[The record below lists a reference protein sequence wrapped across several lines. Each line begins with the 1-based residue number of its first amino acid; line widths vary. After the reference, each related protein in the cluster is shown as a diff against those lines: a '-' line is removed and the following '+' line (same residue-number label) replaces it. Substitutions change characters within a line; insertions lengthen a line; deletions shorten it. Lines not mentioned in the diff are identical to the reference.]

1 MRTASLLATVA
12 IPALMATSAAYAAQ
26 PATSTGPSTELRTG
40 SGQAFP
46 DKPIRLI
53 IGSAPGSGP
62 DIMARL
68 IAEHLYGAWGQ
79 RVVVDTRPGVAGIL
93 SAEQALRANPDGYT
107 WLMLTSQLFIAT
119 SVYPNLTFNLDKDF
133 DSVSLVGLVPW
144 VVTISPPLP
153 VSSVSELIALAKKS
167 PGRLRYGSG
176 GPGSGEHFATV
187 MFTHTAGIDM
197 LHVPYKGVA
206 GALIDTIANE
216 IQMQF
221 AVYPAAFPHVSSGRL
236 RAIAVSTSKRAP
248 GLPNVPTIADT
259 LPGFVNFGWYSII
272 APKGTPAA
280 VLNKAS
286 AEIVKA
292 AREPAFGERLKT
304 LGIEIIAGGR
314 KELDDY
320 RTIERKRLTELV
332 KATGIS
338 IAK

>member
-1 MRTASLLATVA
+1 MRTAGLLATVTL
-12 IPALMATSAAYAAQ
+12 PALMATSAAYAAQ
-26 PATSTGPSTELRTG
+26 PA
-40 SGQAFP
+40 FP

-53 IGSAPGSGP
+53 IGSASGSGP

-144 VVTISPPLP
+144 VLAVSPQLP
-153 VSSVSELIALAKKS
+153 ANSVAELVALAKKS
-167 PGRLRYGSG
+167 PGKLRYGSG
-176 GPGSGEHFATV
+176 GPGSGEHFTTV
-187 MFTHTAGIDM
+187 MFTHLAGIDM

-236 RAIAVSTSKRAP
+236 RGLGVSTAKRAP
-248 GLPNVPTIADT
+248 GLPNLPVIVDTVP
-259 LPGFVNFGWYSII
+259 GYVNFGWYSIV

>member
-1 MRTASLLATVA
+1 MRTAKLLATIA
-12 IPALMATSAAYAAQ
+12 LPAFMAASATHAAQ
-26 PATSTGPSTELRTG
+26 P
-40 SGQAFP
+40 AFP

-68 IAEHLYGAWGQ
+68 IADHLYGVWGQ

-93 SAEQALRANPDGYT
+93 SAEQALRAERDGYT
-107 WLMLTSQLFIAT
+107 WLMLTSQLFVAT
-119 SVYPNLTFNLDKDF
+119 SVYPNLSFNLDKDF

-144 VVTISPPLP
+144 VVTVSPPLP
-153 VSSVSELIALAKKS
+153 VNSVSELIALAKKS
-167 PGRLRYGSG
+167 PGKLRYGSG

-187 MFTHTAGIDM
+187 MFTHMAGIDM

-221 AVYPAAFPHVSSGRL
+221 AVYPAAFPQVSSGRL
-236 RAIAVSTSKRAP
+236 RAIAVSTARRAP

-259 LPGFVNFGWYSII
+259 LPGFVNFGWYSIV
-272 APKGTPAA
+272 APKGSPAA
-280 VLNKAS
+280 ILNKAG

-292 AREPAFGERLKT
+292 ARAPAFGERLKT
-304 LGIEIIAGGR
+304 LGIEIIGGGR
-314 KELDDY
+314 KELDDF
-320 RTIERKRLTELV
+320 RAAERKRVSDLV
-332 KATGIS
+332 KASGIS
-338 IAK
+338 ITK

>member
-1 MRTASLLATVA
+1 MQMRLITGLTLAMLA
-12 IPALMATSAAYAAQ
+12 APAAYAAQ
-26 PATSTGPSTELRTG
+26 TAY
-40 SGQAFP
+40 P

-68 IAEHLYGAWGQ
+68 IADHLYGVWGQ

-93 SAEQALRANPDGYT
+93 SAENALRSERDGYT
-107 WLMLTSQLFIAT
+107 WMMLTSQLFIAT
-119 SVYPNLTFNLDKDF
+119 AVYPDLKFNLDKDF

-144 VVTISPPLP
+144 VVTLNPQIPAN
-153 VSSVSELIALAKKS
+153 SVSELIALAKKS
-167 PGRLRYGSG
+167 PGKIRYGSG
-176 GPGSGEHFATV
+176 GPGSGEHMATV
-187 MFTHTAGIDM
+187 MFTHMAGIDM

-206 GALIDTIANE
+206 PALIDAIANE

-221 AVYPAAFPHVSSGRL
+221 AVYPAALPHVSSGRL
-236 RAIAVSTSKRAP
+236 RAIAVSTAKRAP

-259 LPGFVNFGWYSII
+259 LPGFVNFGWYSIV
-272 APKGTPAA
+272 APTGTPRA
-280 VLNKAS
+280 VLDKAS

-292 AREPAFGERLKT
+292 AREPQFGERLKT

-314 KELDDY
+314 KELDDF
-320 RTIERKRLTELV
+320 RTDERKRLTELV

-338 IAK
+338 ITK

>member
-1 MRTASLLATVA
+1 MRTEKLLAAIAISVLSVVA
-12 IPALMATSAAYAAQ
+12 AANAAQ
-26 PATSTGPSTELRTG
+26 PAY
-40 SGQAFP
+40 P

-68 IAEHLYGAWGQ
+68 IADHLYGVWGQ

-107 WLMLTSQLFIAT
+107 WLMLTSQLFVAT
-119 SVYPNLTFNLDKDF
+119 SVYPGLKFNLDTDF

-144 VVTISPPLP
+144 VVTISPQLP
-153 VSSVSELIALAKKS
+153 ANSVSGLIALAKKS
-167 PGRLRYGSG
+167 PGKLRYGSG

-187 MFTHTAGIDM
+187 QFTHMVGIDM

-221 AVYPAAFPHVSSGRL
+221 AVYPAAWPHVSSGRL
-236 RAIAVSTSKRAP
+236 RAIGVGTVKRAP
-248 GLPNVPTIADT
+248 GLPNVPTIGET
-259 LPGFVNFGWYSII
+259 VPGYVNFGWYSIV
-272 APKGTPAA
+272 APKGSPTA

-314 KELDDY
+314 KELDDF
-320 RTIERKRLTELV
+320 RRSERKRVTEIV
-332 KATGIS
+332 KASGIS
-338 IAK
+338 ITR

>member
-12 IPALMATSAAYAAQ
+12 ITALMAASAAYAAQ
-26 PATSTGPSTELRTG
+26 P
-40 SGQAFP
+40 AFP

-221 AVYPAAFPHVSSGRL
+221 AVYPAAWPHVSSGRL
-236 RAIAVSTSKRAP
+236 RAIAVSTAKRAP

-259 LPGFVNFGWYSII
+259 MPGFVNFGWYSII

>member
-1 MRTASLLATVA
+1 MRTAKLLATVA
-12 IPALMATSAAYAAQ
+12 IPAIIAASAAYAAQ
-26 PATSTGPSTELRTG
+26 PA
-40 SGQAFP
+40 FP
-46 DKPIRLI
+46 EKPIRLI

-68 IAEHLYGAWGQ
+68 IADHLYGVWGQ

-93 SAEQALRANPDGYT
+93 SAEQALRAERDGYT
-107 WLMLTSQLFIAT
+107 WLMLTSQLFVAT

-153 VSSVSELIALAKKS
+153 ANSVPELIALAKKS
-167 PGRLRYGSG
+167 PGKLRYGSG

-187 MFTHTAGIDM
+187 MFTHAAGIDM

-236 RAIAVSTSKRAP
+236 RAIAVSTERRAP

-272 APKGTPAA
+272 APKGIPGA
-280 VLNKAS
+280 VLAKAS
-286 AEIVKA
+286 AEVVKA
-292 AREPAFGERLKT
+292 AREPAFGERLKV
-304 LGIEIIAGGR
+304 LGIEIIGGGR
-314 KELDDY
+314 KELDDF
-320 RTIERKRLTELV
+320 RAAERKRVSDLV
-332 KATGIS
+332 KVSGIS

>member
-1 MRTASLLATVA
+1 MRTAKLLATIA
-12 IPALMATSAAYAAQ
+12 LPAFMAASAAYAAQ
-26 PATSTGPSTELRTG
+26 PA
-40 SGQAFP
+40 FP
-46 DKPIRLI
+46 EKPIRLI

-68 IAEHLYGAWGQ
+68 IADHLYGVWGQ

-93 SAEQALRANPDGYT
+93 SAEQALRAERDGYT
-107 WLMLTSQLFIAT
+107 WLVLTSQLFVAT
-119 SVYPNLTFNLDKDF
+119 SVYPNLSFNIDKDF

-153 VSSVSELIALAKKS
+153 VNSVSELIALAKKS
-167 PGRLRYGSG
+167 PGKLRYGSG

-187 MFTHTAGIDM
+187 MFTHMAGIDM

-221 AVYPAAFPHVSSGRL
+221 AVYPAAFPQVSSGRL
-236 RAIAVSTSKRAP
+236 RAIAVSTARRAP

-259 LPGFVNFGWYSII
+259 LPGFVNFGWYSIV
-272 APKGTPAA
+272 APKGSPAA
-280 VLNKAS
+280 ILNKAG

-292 AREPAFGERLKT
+292 ARAPAFGERLKT
-304 LGIEIIAGGR
+304 LGIEIIGGGR
-314 KELDDY
+314 KELDDF
-320 RTIERKRLTELV
+320 RAAERKRVSDLV
-332 KATGIS
+332 KASGIS
-338 IAK
+338 ITK